1 MTTSVQQEQA
11 AVPNIFPT
19 QQTQAHQLVDAL
31 TAAPNLAASLFPDN
45 QVQQQPKMS
54 LPNDPNNFSVDD
66 ITGDV
71 DHIQS
76 SLDNIREF
84 MFDNMPDD
92 ATLDD
97 LFGDDHALLSPLLR
111 AAEMSDQ
118 TSNLLLPNPQEQKP
132 VAQGNSITS
141 SLSDGLW
148 SCVDFLGNNQNDP
161 LAPSSQSVPTVSD
174 QLLEHLIQES
184 AKVEEQRQAINQLQ
198 REKLDL
204 KDKIHVLEQ
213 QTTKK

>member
-1 MTTSVQQEQA
+1 MATSVQHEHA
-11 AVPNIFPT
+11 AVPNIFSSQP
-19 QQTQAHQLVDAL
+19 TQAHQLADAANL
-31 TAAPNLAASLFPDN
+31 TASLFPDN
-45 QVQQQPKMS
+45 QAQQQPKMS
-54 LPNDPNNFSVDD
+54 LLNDPTNFSLDD

-92 ATLDD
+92 DTLDD
-97 LFGDDHALLSPLLR
+97 LFGEDHALLSPLLR
-111 AAEMSDQ
+111 AVEMSDQ
-118 TSNLLLPNPQEQKP
+118 TSNLLLPNLQEQKP
-132 VAQGNSITS
+132 VTHGNSIISTVAV
-141 SLSDGLW
+141 GLR
-148 SCVDFLGNNQNDP
+148 SCVYFLGNNQNDP
-161 LAPSSQSVPTVSD
+161 LAPSSQSVPTVND
-174 QLLEHLIQES
+174 QLLEHLIHES

-204 KDKIHVLEQ
+204 KDKVHILEQ